1 MNEVSSPV
9 PRAGLSVRAQL
20 AMLVLLAALLP
31 ALLVLASY
39 LSGSHR
45 LMQASLLV
53 SAVMP
58 LLAIAMAWRV
68 GAGIHRSTQCLT
80 NVVTRVAQ
88 GDTSARVSDTNG
100 PAELVIVLRQLNRML
115 DARDESERQL
125 RLGQAQALDLFEHS
139 PAGIVVCSADGAI
152 LRCNPVARA
161 LLGPN
166 ADQFL
171 GKLPTDPCWRF
182 CRSDGSPLPI
192 DEHPVHRV
200 LADGQAV
207 GDLEIGQHRGDGEQP
222 VWRLCSARP
231 VHDETGRITQ
241 VVMVLVDVTERHRAQ
256 DAQQCAHE
264 RLELI
269 LRGIDAAPWDWD
281 LRSGEVYFA
290 PRWWH
295 MLGYEVDELPGQ
307 ATLWASLCHP
317 DDAAYFDA
325 TLSAA
330 LSGNAASC
338 QLQYRLRHKGGHDVP
353 VLTRAH
359 IRRDAQGKAVRL
371 SGVNADL
378 TEPTRTQAQLR
389 ESEGRYQALV
399 EWSPIGIGVHQNGRV
414 VYANPAALRMLGADS
429 LQQLIGTPMVDRVH
443 PDYRKPVLERA
454 AHTPAT
460 HDPMPWREE
469 KLLRMDG
476 VAIDVEIQGTRIA
489 HLGEPAIQVSMV
501 DITERKKAQSILR
514 QSEARF
520 RALTELSSDWFWE
533 QDAQLRYVHISA
545 QLQDISGLT
554 PANYLGL
561 TCWETAHRGVSDAQW
576 AAHRTAL
583 RRREAFY
590 DFEMQR
596 PGRGGGWVWVSVS
609 GAPIVDEQGLFT
621 GYWGVGRD
629 ITERKQAEQL
639 LRDSQNQY
647 QALVEW
653 SPLGMSV
660 HQDGKIVYVNPA
672 AVRLWAAAT
681 ADELVGTPIEARVHP
696 QFMASTMARMKG
708 IVERGVHAPL
718 RQSKFLRLD
727 GRAID
732 VETQGMPI
740 QYRGEPAVLSSFQDI
755 TARKQTENTLRESEE
770 RFRALTE
777 LSSDWYWEQDEHFRF
792 VMLSG
797 DVAVSTGLTGQQHV
811 GKTHWELPALNL
823 SDSDWQ
829 RHRAV
834 VQAHQEFRDFEIRRP
849 DGGAR
854 MHWASVSGTPMFDGG
869 GVFRGYRGIGRDIT
883 PQKQAADQIHRL
895 AFYDALTGLP
905 NRRLLIE
912 QLKKAV
918 QINVRH
924 GLRGALLFIDLDN
937 FKTLNDTLGHDVG
950 DVLLQQVAK
959 RLVECVREAD
969 TVARL
974 GGDEFVVV
982 LEDLNEDALDAASQA
997 DAVGH
1002 KILSALNAPYQLAG
1016 RDHRSSPS
1024 IGVTLFGAQDHGVDE
1039 LLKQAD
1045 LAMYQAKGAGRNTL
1059 RFFDAGMQSEV
1070 DERAALES
1078 DLRDGL
1084 QGGEELALRFQPV
1097 VGADGRV
1104 IGAEVL
1110 VRWLQPQRGLVMPA
1124 DFIAL
1129 AESTGLILPLGRWVM
1144 QAACEQLAV
1153 WARRVETA
1161 HLTLAVN
1168 VSARELRE
1176 PDFVSQ
1182 TLQVLQR
1189 TGAPPGRLR
1198 LELTESVLAHRVED
1212 IILKM
1217 TELKRCGVGFSLDD
1231 FGTGYS
1237 SLSYLKL
1244 LPLDLLKIDRSFVRD
1259 VLTDPNDAAIART
1272 IVALGQS
1279 LGLSVVAEGVETEAQ
1294 RAFLAAN
1301 GCFTYQGYLFGE
1313 PMPIA
1318 AFDAFVAGAA

>member
-1 MNEVSSPV
+1 MPTLNEVPSPA
-9 PRAGLSVRAQL
+9 PRTGLPVRVQ
-20 AMLVLLAALLP
+20 LVLLVLAALLP
-31 ALLVLASY
+31 ALWALAAHLSDSPRGVAAGLWFGLGVLPLVIGL
-39 LSGSHR
+39 
-45 LMQASLLV
+45 
-53 SAVMP
+53 
-58 LLAIAMAWRV
+58 AWRI
-68 GAGIHRSTQCLT
+68 GQ
-80 NVVTRVAQ
+80 
-88 GDTSARVSDTNG
+88 
-100 PAELVIVLRQLNRML
+100 
-115 DARDESERQL
+115 
-125 RLGQAQALDLFEHS
+125 RLSQSIPRLADGEAL
-139 PAGIVVCSADGAI
+139 PADGATAAPAPVMDG
-152 LRCNPVARA
+152 LADVVSAAQPMPPALEPAANLLDLAPAGVVVYDANGAVVHCNAPARA
-161 LLGPN
+161 LLGLSAEQVKGRLP
-166 ADQFL
+166 ADAY
-171 GKLPTDPCWRF
+171 WRWR
-182 CRSDGSPLPI
+182 RSDGTPMPAE
-192 DEHPVHRV
+192 EHPVYRV
-200 LADGQAV
+200 LADGETV
-207 GDLEIGQHRGDGEQP
+207 RDLEIGLLQPEHDGP
-222 VWRLCSARP
+222 LWVLCSARP
-231 VHDETGRITQ
+231 VRDDSGQIKQ
-241 VVMVLVDVTERHRAQ
+241 VLLVMVDVTERHRARDTRQ
-256 DAQQCAHE
+256 HMGE

-269 LRGIDAAPWDWD
+269 MRAIDEAPWDWD
-281 LRSGEVYFA
+281 LLSGEVYFS
-290 PRWWH
+290 PRWWS
-295 MLGYEVDELPGQ
+295 MLGYAVDELP
-307 ATLWASLCHP
+307 AKASLWAGLCHR
-317 DDAAYFDA
+317 DDVPAFDA

-330 LSGNAASC
+330 LQGSDESF
-338 QLQYRLRHKGGHDVP
+338 QMEYRLRHKLGHYVP
-353 VLTRAH
+353 VSTRAY
-359 IRRDAQGKAVRL
+359 IQRDTEGTAVRL

-378 TEPTRTQAQLR
+378 TVPRQTQARLQ
-389 ESEGRYQALV
+389 ESEGRYRALV
-399 EWSPIGIGVHQNGRV
+399 EWSPIGIGVHQHGLV

-429 LQQLIGTPMVDRVH
+429 LDQLIGTPMVERVH
-443 PDYRKPVLERA
+443 PDFRKPVLERVG
-454 AHTPAT
+454 HTLAT
-460 HDPMPWREE
+460 FDPMPWREE
-469 KLLRMDG
+469 KLLRLDG
-476 VAIDVEIQGTRIA
+476 APIDVEIQGTLIS

-501 DITERKKAQSILR
+501 DITERKRSQSVLR

-520 RALTELSSDWFWE
+520 RALTELSSGWFWE
-533 QDAQLRYVHISA
+533 QDAQLRFVHISA
-545 QLQDISGLT
+545 QFQDISGLA
-554 PANYLGL
+554 PGNYLGL
-561 TCWETAHRGVSDAQW
+561 TRWETPHRGVTDAQW
-576 AAHRTAL
+576 AAHRAAL
-583 RRREAFY
+583 QAHETFL

-596 PGRGGGWVWVSVS
+596 PGRDGNWVWVSIS
-609 GAPIVDEQGLFT
+609 GVPIVDEQGRFA

-629 ITERKQAEQL
+629 ITERKQAERL
-639 LRDSQNQY
+639 LQESQNQY

-660 HQDGKIVYVNPA
+660 HQGGKIVYVNPA
-672 AVRLWAAAT
+672 AMRLWGAASD
-681 ADELVGTPIEARVHP
+681 DELVGTPIEARFHP
-696 QFMASTMARMKG
+696 QFKASALERLRG
-708 IVERGVHAPL
+708 IVERGVPAPQ
-718 RQSKFLRLD
+718 RPSKFLRLD

-740 QYRGEPAVLSSFQDI
+740 QYHGAPAVLLSFQDI

-777 LSSDWYWEQDEHFRF
+777 LSSDWYWEQDENFRF

-797 DVAVSTGLTGQQHV
+797 DVVLGTGMSGQQQV
-811 GKTHWELPALNL
+811 GKTRWELPALNL
-823 SDSDWQ
+823 SESDWQ

-849 DGGAR
+849 DSDGR
-854 MHWASVSGTPMFDGG
+854 MHWASVSGTPMFDSN

-982 LEDLNEDALDAASQA
+982 LEDLSEDALDAASQA
-997 DAVGH
+997 DAVGQ
-1002 KILSALNAPYQLAG
+1002 KILSSLNAPYQLAG

-1024 IGVTLFGAQDHGVDE
+1024 IGVTLFGAHDHGVDE

-1059 RFFDAGMQSEV
+1059 RFFDTGMQSEV
-1070 DERAALES
+1070 DGRVALES

-1097 VGADGRV
+1097 VGVDGRV
-1104 IGAEVL
+1104 IGAEAL

-1124 DFIAL
+1124 DFIPL

-1153 WARRVETA
+1153 WARRLPTA

-1176 PDFVSQ
+1176 PDFVP
-1182 TLQVLQR
+1182 QVLRTLKR
-1189 TGAPPGRLR
+1189 TGAPPSRLR

-1212 IILKM
+1212 IIQKM
-1217 TELKRCGVGFSLDD
+1217 TELKSSGIGFSLDD

-1294 RAFLAAN
+1294 REFLAAN
-1301 GCFTYQGYLFGE
+1301 GCFTYQGYLFGA

-1318 AFDAFVAGAA
+1318 EFDAFVVRTH